1 MPPIAQRAVAVM
13 GSYVGNLQELK
24 EVIALAKKK
33 KLRPMP
39 TSIRPAGDVNAIL
52 ENLKAGKVLG
62 RVVLDF
68 EREAA

>member
-1 MPPIAQRAVAVM
+1 
-13 GSYVGNLQELK
+13 LK

-33 KLRPMP
+33 KLRAMP
-39 TSIRPAGDVNAIL
+39 TSTRPADEVNAIL

-68 EREAA
+68 EREAQ